1 MLIRRKMDKV
11 WSPHAMVHY
20 SATKK
25 GRIIETC
32 YHVDE
37 FPNNYAMRKKPDPK
51 KNTDFVNLS
60 VQMPRNL

>member
-1 MLIRRKMDKV
+1 MEPPCNGALV
-11 WSPHAMVHY
+11 SH
-20 SATKK
+20 KK